1 MLKCYFSQQDLRF
14 FMNRPHKEGII
25 HFIEEGKEGVI
36 FKNKVLFIGQ
46 KVIGLSIFFK
56 TL

>member
-25 HFIEEGKEGVI
+25 HFIEEGQKGAI
-36 FKNKVLFIGQ
+36 FKDKVLINKQ
-46 KVIGLSIFFK
+46 KVIGLCNFF
-56 TL
+56 